1 MHAANLTACNWTKL
15 HSKKLICNSDFYL
28 LPANLAAP
36 CARAEAYRRQSETL
50 ENAMA
55 PEKTKK
61 SKNQEWNLFICWS
74 PPLSAHSIIV
84 VPIVNVITE
93 WNAYE
98 WVRVTRS
105 EYCKVQPNQRIHRT
119 WEWERKRERKGY
131 RTDLHR
137 FPPPPDSCSEKVH
150 HITEEY
156 QFFTEW
162 TNGANE
168 QKAKKPLV
176 WTHSTRN
183 EFRAIGASETQPTT
197 FSVDV
202 IARDDETTCLRP
214 GMRQT

>member
-1 MHAANLTACNWTKL
+1 MKSIHLLVATVVGSQHHRRPHRKCNHRMECIRVST
-15 HSKKLICNSDFYL
+15 CNPIRVL
-28 LPANLAAP
+28 
-36 CARAEAYRRQSETL
+36 QSTTEP
-50 ENAMA
+50 ENT
-55 PEKTKK
+55 P
-61 SKNQEWNLFICWS
+61 
-74 PPLSAHSIIV
+74 
-84 VPIVNVITE
+84 NVKMRE
-93 WNAYE
+93 E
-98 WVRVTRS
+98 
-105 EYCKVQPNQRIHRT
+105 E
-119 WEWERKRERKGY
+119 RERKGY

-176 WTHSTRN
+176 WTHFTRN